1 MPCLDFEIRLL
12 GTAILSTQSFVE
24 RPCFEPIFYVSFGN
38 ESCQVTD
45 VDLVFW

>member
-24 RPCFEPIFYVSFGN
+24 RPCLEPIFMLVSVMN
-38 ESCQVTD
+38 PVKLQM
-45 VDLVFW
+45 